1 MARRRLIATYGGAS
15 LLRWKESGMDSVRRF
30 KLITCEILYREI
42 CFCISQSKNLIDVVF
57 MPKRLHDVGERKM
70 SNRLQEE
77 IDKVD
82 ATQYEA
88 ILLGYGLCNYGT
100 RGLHASLPIVIPR
113 AHDCITLLLGS
124 KEMYADYFQTHPGTY
139 FHSTGW
145 IERDTSSKDNPDSLV
160 SQLGINRTYDE
171 YVAKYGEDNAR
182 YLMDM
187 LGDWLKNYKR
197 LAYID
202 THFGDFER
210 YKERSRQ
217 EANERGLEYDQVDG
231 SVRLLLA
238 LMNGEWDPKAFL
250 VIPPDRTLQPTFDDD
265 IVGLA

>member
-1 MARRRLIATYGGAS
+1 M
-15 LLRWKESGMDSVRRF
+15 
-30 KLITCEILYREI
+30 
-42 CFCISQSKNLIDVVF
+42 IDVVF

-70 SNRLQEE
+70 SGRLQEE

-82 ATQYEA
+82 VAQYEA

-100 RGLHASLPIVIPR
+100 RGLHAGLPIVIPR

-124 KEMYADYFQTHPGTY
+124 KELYAEYFQKHPGTY

-145 IERDTSSKDNPDSLV
+145 MERDTGSRDNPDSV
-160 SQLGINRTYDE
+160 VAQLGINRTYDE

-187 LGDWLKNYKR
+187 LGDWLKNYQR

-202 THFGDFER
+202 TQIGDFER
-210 YKERSRQ
+210 YKEQSHQ
-217 EANERGLEYDQVDG
+217 EANERGWEYAEVDG

-238 LMNGEWDPKAFL
+238 LMNGEWDSKVFL
-250 VIPPDRTLQPTFDDD
+250 VIPPHRTLQPTFDDD
-265 IVGLA
+265 IIGLL